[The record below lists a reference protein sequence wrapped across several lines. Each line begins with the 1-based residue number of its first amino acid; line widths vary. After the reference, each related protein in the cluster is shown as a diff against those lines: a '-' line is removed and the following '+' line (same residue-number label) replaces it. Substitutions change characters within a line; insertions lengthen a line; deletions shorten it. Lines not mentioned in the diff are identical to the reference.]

1 VSSSVVVEL
10 EVMVI
15 NCPSGPRGQRLLNL
29 ATPRR
34 FAPAILF
41 QGNNIP
47 NSVCI
52 QIPDVGAVIDR
63 AYIRRKSS

>member
-1 VSSSVVVEL
+1 MAGRTS
-10 EVMVI
+10 
-15 NCPSGPRGQRLLNL
+15 LLCL
-29 ATPRR
+29 ALC